1 MSEARPTR
9 SNTDKIIAGVCGG
22 LATYINIDS
31 VFIRLAF
38 LVLVFAS
45 GIGLPIYLIL
55 WVIMPTSDQEDIS
68 NNAEVIKQNIE
79 DIGVTLSNK
88 LGNMEQPTTVGIVLM
103 GLGIFFLFNQFGFI
117 SGGLFWPLVVIGFG
131 VYLLAKRR

>member
-38 LVLVFAS
+38 LVLIFAS
-45 GIGLPIYLIL
+45 GVGLPIYLIL
-55 WVIMPTSDQEDIS
+55 WVIMPQDGQAEN
-68 NNAEVIKQNIE
+68 NNADVIKQNIE
-79 DIGVTLSNK
+79 EMGNTLSKKISNVS
-88 LGNMEQPTTVGIVLM
+88 QPNTVGIVLM
-103 GLGIFFLFNQFGFI
+103 GLGVFFLFSQFGFVHN
-117 SGGLFWPLVVIGFG
+117 GLLWPLIIIGFG